1 MTFADGT
8 IDVWA
13 GPLAN
18 GDVAVITL
26 NRASSQAVI
35 PVTWSVVGLKPGSW
49 HAVRDVW
56 ARKDIGHYNN
66 GFTTT
71 VEPHGVFFARI
82 RA

>member
-1 MTFADGT
+1 
-8 IDVWA
+8 
-13 GPLAN
+13 
-18 GDVAVITL
+18 
-26 NRASSQAVI
+26 
-35 PVTWSVVGLKPGSW
+35 VTWSVVGLKPGSW